1 MLIFRLACSSVC
13 VFSDA
18 DFQKLNVLLSASL
31 LHYHWC
37 VHFCNLVGQD
47 LQILDAKYVGEEISW
62 QLEIM
67 MESSKLVNV
76 I

>member
-1 MLIFRLACSSVC
+1 MLIFRRACSSVC
-13 VFSDA
+13 GFSDA

-37 VHFCNLVGQD
+37 VHFCNLGQD
-47 LQILDAKYVGEEISW
+47 LQILDAKYVDEEISW

-67 MESSKLVNV
+67 MESSRLVNV